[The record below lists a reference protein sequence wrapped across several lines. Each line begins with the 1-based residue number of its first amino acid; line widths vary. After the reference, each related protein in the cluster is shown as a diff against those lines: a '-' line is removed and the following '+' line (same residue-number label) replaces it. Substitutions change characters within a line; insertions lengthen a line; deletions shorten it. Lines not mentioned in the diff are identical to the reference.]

1 MSLNGQYRPRVLL
14 ANGTLAGA
22 INTTPGASNVWTNE
36 TSGLAVSFV
45 APVSGVV
52 EVSISA
58 YLVPNTAASQ
68 WAFGYGITG
77 GLSRSPTTDETI
89 GIYFASSAIAFRAG
103 LTYPLI
109 GLTPNVSYTLSS
121 AVIRFSGSG
130 LMGVTDRRI
139 HVKAV

>member
-1 MSLNGQYRPRVLL
+1 MSFNGQYRPRVLL
-14 ANGTLAGA
+14 ANGTLSGA
-22 INTTPGASNVWTNE
+22 INTTPGASGVWTNE
-36 TSGLAVSFV
+36 ASGLAVSFV

-58 YLVPNTAASQ
+58 YLIAGTANSQ
-68 WAFGYGITG
+68 WGYGFGITG
-77 GLSRSPTTDETI
+77 GISRSPTNDEALMT
-89 GIYFASSAIAFRAG
+89 FWLSTQMAVRSG

-109 GLTPNVSYTLSS
+109 GLTPNVSYTLTS
-121 AVIRFSGSG
+121 AVIRYGGSG